1 MMQKFIEAGYEVVD
15 FENKADIYVINTCT
29 VTNIADKKSRQMIRR
44 VKQQNKDAIVVAVGC
59 YVQVA
64 KEKLEEIKDIDLIL
78 GTKEKRDIVKYAQE
92 YITEKEKIVSVS
104 EMTPKDNYEEFGLI
118 THTERNRAVI
128 KIEDGCNQ
136 FCTYCIIPYAR
147 GRVRSRIPEHIIKEI
162 EKISENGIK
171 EVVLTGIN
179 LTAYGT
185 DFAYRDIEQNEAEDI
200 DKKANVNES
209 IDKEKLKDYRLIDLL
224 EDINKIPK
232 IKRIRLGS
240 LEPTIITDDFVG
252 RLSKIEKV
260 CDHFHLSLQSGCTE
274 TLKRMNRKYT
284 AEEIEEVAER
294 VRKYF
299 PNIAL
304 TADIIVGFPGETDE
318 EFNKTY
324 ELLKRIKLYKIH
336 VFKYSKREG
345 TKAAVMEDQVDG
357 NIKEERSN
365 KLLELSDR
373 YEEEFNNACV
383 GKTLSVLF
391 EEQDGE
397 YIKGHTTNYRVVK
410 VKVENNKK
418 CSDLEN
424 EIADVQITKA
434 DGLELIGELTDKI

>member
-1 MMQKFIEAGYEVVD
+1 MMQKFIEAGYDVVN
-15 FENKADIYVINTCT
+15 FEDKADIYVINTCT
-29 VTNIADKKSRQMIRR
+29 VTSIADKKSRQMIRR

-64 KEKLEEIKDIDLIL
+64 REKLEEIEDIDLIL
-78 GTKEKRDIVKYAQE
+78 GTKEKKDIIKYAQE
-92 YITEKEKIVSVS
+92 YLKEREKIVSVS
-104 EMTPKDNYEEFGLI
+104 DMTPKDNYEEYGLI

-147 GRVRSRIPEHIIKEI
+147 GRVRSRLPEHIIKEI

-179 LTAYGT
+179 LTAYGI
-185 DFAYRDIEQNEAEDI
+185 DFAYRNIEQI
-200 DKKANVNES
+200 DCNKLEEEN
-209 IDKEKLKDYRLIDLL
+209 KEKLKDYRLIDLL

-240 LEPTIITDDFVG
+240 LEPTIITDDFVE
-252 RLSKIEKV
+252 RLSKLEKV

-284 AEEIEEVAER
+284 AEEIKEAATR
-294 VRKYF
+294 IRKYF
-299 PNIAL
+299 PNAAL

-318 EFNKTY
+318 EFNQTY

-336 VFKYSKREG
+336 VFKYSIREG
-345 TKAAVMEDQVDG
+345 TKAAVMENQIDG
-357 NIKEERSN
+357 NVKEERSN
-365 KLLELSDR
+365 KLLELSDK

-383 GKTLSVLF
+383 GKILRVLF

-397 YIKGHTTNYRVVK
+397 YLKGHTANYRVVK
-410 VKVENNKK
+410 VKAKASK
-418 CSDLEN
+418 LEN
-424 EIADVQITKA
+424 EIANVKIA
-434 DGLELIGELTDKI
+434 RAEGLELVGELVNGETCQRDGDF

>member
-15 FENKADIYVINTCT
+15 FEEKADIYVINTCT

-44 VKQQNKDAIVVAVGC
+44 VKQQNKNAILVAVGC

-64 KEKLEEIKDIDLIL
+64 KEKLEEIDDIDLIL

-92 YITEKEKIVSVS
+92 YLTEKEKIISVS

-147 GRVRSRIPEHIIKEI
+147 GRVRSRIPNHIIKEI
-162 EKISENGIK
+162 EKISEKGIK

-185 DFAYRDIEQNEAEDI
+185 DFAYRDVEQIKNEDE
-200 DKKANVNES
+200 DKKTILNEK
-209 IDKEKLKDYRLIDLL
+209 IDKEKLKNYRLIDLL

-240 LEPTIITDDFVG
+240 LEPTIITDDFVE
-252 RLSKIEKV
+252 RLSKLEKI
-260 CDHFHLSLQSGCTE
+260 CDHFHLSLQSGCAD

-284 AEEIEEVAER
+284 ANEIEEAATR
-294 VRKYF
+294 IRKYF
-299 PNIAL
+299 SNVAL
-304 TADIIVGFPGETDE
+304 TADIIVGFPGENEE

-324 ELLKRIKLYKIH
+324 ELLKKIKLYKIH
-336 VFKYSKREG
+336 VFKYSPRKG
-345 TKAAVMEDQVDG
+345 TKAAIMKNQVDG
-357 NIKEERSN
+357 NVKEERSN
-365 KLLELSDR
+365 KLLELSDK
-373 YEEEFNNACV
+373 YEEEFNEACV
-383 GKTLSVLF
+383 GKILSVLF
-391 EEQDGE
+391 EENDGK
-397 YIKGHTTNYRVVK
+397 YIKGHTTNYRTVK
-410 VKVENNKK
+410 IKIDDNKK
-418 CSDLEN
+418 YLNLEN
-424 EIADVQITKA
+424 EIRNVKINNTKC
-434 DGLELIGELTDKI
+434 LELIGDLID